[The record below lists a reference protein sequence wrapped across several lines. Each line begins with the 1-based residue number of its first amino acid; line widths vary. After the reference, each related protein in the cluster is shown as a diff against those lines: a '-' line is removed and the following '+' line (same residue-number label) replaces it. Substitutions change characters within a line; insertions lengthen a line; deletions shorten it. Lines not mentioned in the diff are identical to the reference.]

1 MCLRKASQSAPA
13 PALSHFTWRCYST
26 NCGFGNIF
34 HKGVLEIYS
43 VISCSLDVFTMCP
56 DWHGEHQGS
65 NALLSPDSSTSKSLA
80 NSPVRREQGL
90 PVIYPHTRGGEFVL
104 MGACTSLD
112 VFIILEHSFW
122 EDSTQWFSKGNFIT
136 VNEKSLT
143 RGDIFHHSSI
153 RQMSAFGRGKS
164 SRLEKHQFLFVKVY
178 SENQGKPPEYQ
189 HSYRVSIV

>member
-1 MCLRKASQSAPA
+1 MPSESITICTSSCPL
-13 PALSHFTWRCYST
+13 T
-26 NCGFGNIF
+26 F
-34 HKGVLEIYS
+34 HLEMLQYKLWVWQHIPQKYS

-80 NSPVRREQGL
+80 NSPIRREKGL

-143 RGDIFHHSSI
+143 RGEIFHHSSI
-153 RQMSAFGRGKS
+153 R
-164 SRLEKHQFLFVKVY
+164 
-178 SENQGKPPEYQ
+178 
-189 HSYRVSIV
+189 